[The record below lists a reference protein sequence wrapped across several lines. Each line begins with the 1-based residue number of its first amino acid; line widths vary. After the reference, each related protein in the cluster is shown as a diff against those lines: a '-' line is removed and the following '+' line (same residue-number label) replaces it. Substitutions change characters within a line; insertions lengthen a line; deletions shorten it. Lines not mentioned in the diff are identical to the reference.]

1 MKIELTDD
9 RIRVLLAIIDCETAE
24 TEPDWFLDEEGQK
37 VFTWNAKGKVETTL
51 QEHLNRLL
59 KEENFPD
66 IFG

>member
-1 MKIELTDD
+1 MKVELTEDQVS
-9 RIRVLLAIIDCETAE
+9 VLLAIIDCETSE
-24 TEPDWFLDEEGQK
+24 QEPDWFFDEDNQK
-37 VFTWNAKGKVETTL
+37 VFTWNEKGKVETTL